1 MTMGS
6 QKGRGVARDGHWSL
20 TYASK
25 FSLFAV
31 RSVTQSHL
39 GNLLDLF
46 EPRFPYWEV
55 RWVQLR
61 MR

>member
-1 MTMGS
+1 MTMGN
-6 QKGRGVARDGHWSL
+6 QFGGGGHWSL

-25 FSLFAV
+25 FGLFAV
-31 RSVTQSHL
+31 MSMTHSHL

-46 EPRFPYWEV
+46 EPRFPYWE
-55 RWVQLR
+55 